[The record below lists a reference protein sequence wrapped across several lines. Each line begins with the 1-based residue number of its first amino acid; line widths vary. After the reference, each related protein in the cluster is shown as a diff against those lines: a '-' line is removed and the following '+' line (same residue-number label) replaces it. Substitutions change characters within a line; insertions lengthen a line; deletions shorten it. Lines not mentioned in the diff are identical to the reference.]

1 MLDLLGR
8 NWWVIALRGVIAI
21 AFGVLAFAQP
31 QLTLR
36 VLVTFV
42 AIYLLADGLSLLA
55 SYVRGDPDARRA
67 GWSVALMGILGI
79 VAGVAAFVWPNITA
93 LTLLVVVAIWAIL
106 TGAFQV
112 VAAIRLRREIQGEL
126 LMAIGGILSIAFSV
140 YLLVNPSDG
149 LLSLVWLV
157 GFWAVVFGVTQILLA
172 FRIRARHQD
181 ATETQAAA
189 AAN

>member
-8 NWWVIALRGVIAI
+8 NWWAIALRGVIAI

-36 VLVTFV
+36 VLVTLV
-42 AIYLLADGLSLLA
+42 AIYLLADGLSLLI
-55 SYVRGDPDARRA
+55 SYVRGDPEARRA
-67 GWSVALMGILGI
+67 GWSVAVMGIVGI

-93 LTLLVVVAIWAIL
+93 LTLLVVVAFWAIL
-106 TGAFQV
+106 TGIFQV
-112 VAAIRLRREIQGEL
+112 IAAIRLRREIQGEL
-126 LMAIGGILSIAFSV
+126 LMAIGGILSIAFGV

-172 FRIRARHQD
+172 IRIRARHHN
-181 ATETQAAA
+181 AAETQAAA
-189 AAN
+189 AAH

>member
-36 VLVTFV
+36 ELVTLV
-42 AIYLLADGLSLLA
+42 AIYLLADGLSLLI
-55 SYVRGDPDARRA
+55 SYVRGDPEARRA
-67 GWSVALMGILGI
+67 GWSVAVMGIVGI

-93 LTLLVVVAIWAIL
+93 LALLVVVAIWAIL

-112 VAAIRLRREIQGEL
+112 VAAIRLRREIEGEL
-126 LMAIGGILSIAFSV
+126 LMAIGGILSIAFGV

>member
-21 AFGVLAFAQP
+21 AFGVLAFTQP

-36 VLVTFV
+36 VLVTLV
-42 AIYLLADGLSLLA
+42 GVYLLADGLSLVG
-55 SYVRGDPDARRA
+55 SYVRGDPEARRA

-79 VAGVAAFVWPNITA
+79 IAGIVTFVWPNVTA
-93 LTLLVVVAIWAIL
+93 ITLLVIVAVWAIL
-106 TGAFQV
+106 TGVFQI

-126 LMAIGGILSIAFSV
+126 VMAIGGAISVAFGV

-149 LLSLVWLV
+149 LLSLVSLV
-157 GFWAVVFGVTQILLA
+157 GFWAVLFGITQVVLA
-172 FRIRARHQD
+172 FRIRARRED
-181 ATETQAAA
+181 AAGARETATAG
-189 AAN
+189 